1 MRTVDLGRTA
11 AQAEVLRLRR
21 LIRRQVWRAIWAV
34 VAVVFVI
41 AVLVMV
47 HVLAF
52 MIISDWLPPVWSAAI
67 VLAFDLL
74 VTILF
79 AVLALRGAPDRV
91 EAEAKAIRDQALAEM
106 RESLAVTALMSP
118 LTRLAVRSAGRKNL
132 VGMTLA
138 ALATTFMAK
147 SRTKDRPKRQ

>member
-21 LIRRQVWRAIWAV
+21 LIRRQVWRAVWAV

-47 HVLAF
+47 HVVAYMLLA
-52 MIISDWLPPVWSAAI
+52 SVLPPIGAAAI
-67 VLAFDLL
+67 VLAFDLV
-74 VTILF
+74 VTALF

-91 EAEAKAIRDQALAEM
+91 ETEAKAIRDQALSEM
-106 RESLAVTALMSP
+106 KESLAITALLSP
-118 LTRLAVRSAGRKNL
+118 LTRVAIRSAGRKNL

-147 SRTKDRPKRQ
+147 SRPKDRR

>member
-21 LIRRQVWRAIWAV
+21 LIRRQIWRAVWAV

-47 HVLAF
+47 HVVAYML
-52 MIISDWLPPVWSAAI
+52 LTNVLTPVVAAAI
-67 VLAFDLL
+67 VLVFDVV
-74 VTILF
+74 VTAVF
-79 AVLALRGAPDRV
+79 GVLALRGAPDRM
-91 EAEAKAIRDQALAEM
+91 ETEAKAIRDQALAEM
-106 RESLAVTALMSP
+106 RESLAVTALLSP
-118 LTRLAVRSAGRKNL
+118 LTRIAVRSAGRKNL

-147 SRTKDRPKRQ
+147 SRPKDRR

>member
-21 LIRRQVWRAIWAV
+21 LIRRQVGRAVWAA
-34 VAVVFVI
+34 VALVFVI
-41 AVLVMV
+41 AVLVMI
-47 HVLAF
+47 HVVAYMLLATVV
-52 MIISDWLPPVWSAAI
+52 PAVAAAAI
-67 VLAFDLL
+67 VLGFD
-74 VTILF
+74 VVMTALF

-91 EAEAKAIRDQALAEM
+91 ETEAKVIRDQALAEM
-106 RESLAVTALMSP
+106 KESLAITALLSP
-118 LTRLAVRSAGRKNL
+118 LTRVAVRSAGRKNL

-147 SRTKDRPKRQ
+147 SRPKDRR